1 MLSTAA
7 KTNASAAASDSRAAA
22 SPLRGEQVVG
32 RLAPSPSAR
41 MHAGNIFCSLVA
53 WLCAKR
59 AGGRIV
65 LRIEDL
71 DRQRCKREYSEAIMR
86 DFERLGL
93 LWDNEDVIWQGDRT
107 EAYEAAFDRLKKAD
121 LLYPCFCSRAD
132 LHAASA
138 PHRGEKF
145 IYAGTCR
152 NLTRSEREELAERRH
167 PAWRIKVDGGPVI
180 SFVDRF
186 QGPVTQELSRDCGD
200 YILRRSDGVF
210 AYQLAVVVDDLAQ
223 GVTQIIRGADLLDST
238 PQQLWLRGLLDSHAP
253 ACGFGHVPL
262 FVDDQGRRL
271 SKRDADANLDGLLAR
286 FGSVEA
292 LYGAIAGATGLRAN
306 TKPVTLEELLETAD
320 LHALEG
326 KTRIVW

>member
-1 MLSTAA
+1 MAHTDSTAA
-7 KTNASAAASDSRAAA
+7 ASGFRAAA
-22 SPLRGEQVVG
+22 SPVNGQPVVG

-86 DFERLGL
+86 DFELLGL
-93 LWDNEDVIWQGDRT
+93 LWDNEQVLWQGDR
-107 EAYEAAFDRLKKAD
+107 AQVYQVAFDELQKRD

-152 NLTRSEREELAERRH
+152 HLTPQEQQERAKRRH
-167 PAWRIKVDGGPVI
+167 PAWRIKVDDAPDI

-186 QGPVTQELSRDCGD
+186 QGPVTQDLSRDCGD
-200 YILRRSDGVF
+200 YIVRRSDGVF

-223 GVTQIIRGADLLDST
+223 GVTQIVRGTDLLDST
-238 PQQLWLRGLLDSHAP
+238 PQQIWLRGLLDPTAP
-253 ACGFGHVPL
+253 ACAFGHVPL
-262 FVDDQGRRL
+262 FVDSQGRRL

-292 LYGAIAGATGLRAN
+292 LYGAIAGISGLRPN
-306 TKPVTLEELLETAD
+306 SDPVTLQELLETAD
-320 LHALEG
+320 LDALEG